1 MTEPSMMTQQDPT
14 AAVAAADDEFS
25 ELRTA
30 LGPRLR
36 LLQQGRVGVDGF
48 HGGGFD
54 AKLERE
60 RRYGEVYTFDEHR
73 GGCLLRLELPRQVPD
88 SAAKRTL
95 GVGDV
100 LPDHVCTAAVEG
112 DLLTVRGCLVDP
124 DVRRVAAYAPA
135 FPPDFHTEI
144 PLPPAAGWRVASRV
158 ADKVLE
164 VVLLRR

>member
-1 MTEPSMMTQQDPT
+1 MTDPSTTREHP
-14 AAVAAADDEFS
+14 AANASPAAADFP
-25 ELRTA
+25 ELRAA

-73 GGCLLRLELPRQVPD
+73 GGCLLRLELPRQLPD
-88 SAAKRTL
+88 SAAKRSL
-95 GVGDV
+95 GAGDV
-100 LPDHVCTAAVEG
+100 LPDHVCTATVAG
-112 DLLTVRGCLVDP
+112 NLLTVRGCLGDP
-124 DVRRVAAYAPA
+124 DVRRVAAYSPA

-144 PLPPAAGWRVASRV
+144 PLPPAAGWRVASSV